1 MKLTKV
7 FMIKVSGKEIS
18 IMNKINFLIFLL
30 CLFGLINHS
39 HGLENKIILKIDN
52 SIITSLDIKK
62 ETRYL
67 LALSPEI
74 KNLKSDKIYQISKNS
89 LIRETIKNIE
99 ILKNFE
105 KVEVDEKFLD
115 EFITQTYTKLGIESK
130 AKFIKYLKKNNLDLE
145 EVKKKISM
153 EVAWNKLTY
162 LKFSSK
168 VKIDQD
174 NLKKTILENQ
184 EKGAKKYLLQEI
196 LFELENNENLEQK
209 YNQIKINI
217 KKQGFEKAALIF
229 SVSDSSKNGGIIG
242 WVDQSALNTNI
253 LKKITDI
260 NIGNHTDPIVIPG
273 GFLILKI
280 KDIKIEKKEIN
291 IDEELSKIINIKTNE
306 QLNQYSLIFYNKLK
320 SNTQINEL

>member
-1 MKLTKV
+1 
-7 FMIKVSGKEIS
+7 MIRVSGKEIS
-18 IMNKINFLIFLL
+18 LMNRINILIFFFF
-30 CLFGLINHS
+30 LFGLINYS

-52 SIITSLDIKK
+52 TIITSLDVKK

-67 LALSPEI
+67 LALSPEM
-74 KNLKSDKIYQISKNS
+74 KNIESDKIYQISKNS

-105 KVEVDEKFLD
+105 KVEIEERFLD

-130 AKFIKYLKKNNLDLE
+130 TDFITYLKKNNLNLE

-174 NLKKTILENQ
+174 NLKKIILENKQ
-184 EKGAKKYLLQEI
+184 KGTKIYLLQEI
-196 LFELENNENLEQK
+196 LFELENNTNLEKK
-209 YNQIKINI
+209 YNLIKENI
-217 KKQGFEKAALIF
+217 QKQGFEKTALIF
-229 SVSDSSKNGGIIG
+229 SISDSSKNGGIIG
-242 WVDQSALNTNI
+242 WVNQNALNTNI
-253 LKKITDI
+253 LKKITNI
-260 NIGNHTDPIVIPG
+260 NIGNHTNPIVIPG

-280 KDIKIEKKEIN
+280 KDIKIEKKEVN
-291 IDEELSKIINIKTNE
+291 IDEELSKIINIKTNQ